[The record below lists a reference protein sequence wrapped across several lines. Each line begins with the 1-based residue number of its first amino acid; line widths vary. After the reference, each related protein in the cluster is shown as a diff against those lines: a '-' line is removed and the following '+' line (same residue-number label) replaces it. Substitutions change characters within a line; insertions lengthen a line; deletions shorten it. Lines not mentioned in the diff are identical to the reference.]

1 LFLFLFDFF
10 LSHENGVW
18 PAFDLINKEREKIS
32 EKLMQLHQTACRVF
46 LMDTAL
52 SRGFTSGRLMR
63 IGLQLLIYLV
73 FIIIKRLFLFYLPGL
88 YCSMGR
94 NGSRKT
100 Y

>member
-1 LFLFLFDFF
+1 MIL
-10 LSHENGVW
+10 
-18 PAFDLINKEREKIS
+18 

-73 FIIIKRLFLFYLPGL
+73 FIIIKRLFVFICRD
-88 YCSMGR
+88 CSVVWGEMAVEKPISCYR
-94 NGSRKT
+94 ESAYT
-100 Y
+100 D